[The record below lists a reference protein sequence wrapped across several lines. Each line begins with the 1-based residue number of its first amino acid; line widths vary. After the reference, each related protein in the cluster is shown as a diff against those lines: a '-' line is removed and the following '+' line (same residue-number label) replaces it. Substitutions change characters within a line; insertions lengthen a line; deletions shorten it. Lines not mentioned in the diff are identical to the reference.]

1 MTTKIKSFNID
12 QSTPLALSNVSFTSI
27 TANGS
32 VGAKGDVLASDGAN
46 VYWSSVAGT
55 AGSKGDKGDKG
66 VNGTIGSDGAAGAKG
81 DKGDSTGSKGD
92 KGDKGAQGGA
102 GAYSV
107 TFDSFTG
114 NGSNTAFTLS
124 QSPLNEN
131 HTIVVLNG
139 VVQLK
144 STYAISGATLTLGG
158 AVANGAGLE
167 VMTLSAP
174 EALHPFLLAGL

>member
-55 AGSKGDKGDKG
+55 AGAKGDKGDTGTNGIIGVDGDKGDKG
-66 VNGTIGSDGAAGAKG
+66 EPGTATDKG
-81 DKGDSTGSKGD
+81 DKGD
-92 KGDKGAQGGA
+92 QGGA

-114 NGSNTAFTLS
+114 NGSNSTFTLS
-124 QSPLNEN
+124 RSPLDEN

-144 STYAISGATLTLGG
+144 STYGVSGQTLTLGG
-158 AVANGAGLE
+158 AVADGAGLE

-174 EALHPFLLAGL
+174 EAIHPFVLAGM